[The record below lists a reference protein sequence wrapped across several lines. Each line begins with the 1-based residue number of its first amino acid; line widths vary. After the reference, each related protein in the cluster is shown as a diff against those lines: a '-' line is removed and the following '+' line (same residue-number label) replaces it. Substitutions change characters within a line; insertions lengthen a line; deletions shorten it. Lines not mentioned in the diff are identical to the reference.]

1 FFAAGREVDFG
12 KRIADAKLLNP
23 TSDDESLPKPIR
35 EILKKALTK
44 DPAQRYAEAQEMRK
58 AVDTLL
64 FSGDFT
70 PTTFNLAFFMHS
82 LFRDTIDRES
92 KTLKD
97 EKEASYLEY
106 LTDEV
111 KNTPKSSPG
120 MPVPSPA
127 AIAAAGAAM
136 AASAPASASAS

>member
-1 FFAAGREVDFG
+1 LLYQMLTGEPFFAGGREIDYA
-12 KRIADAKLLNP
+12 KRIADATLLNP

-35 EILKKALTK
+35 EILKKSLAK
-44 DPAQRYAEAQEMRK
+44 DPAQRYGDAPEMRK

-64 FSGDFT
+64 FSGDFA

-92 KTLKD
+92 RVLKE
-97 EKEASYLEY
+97 EKEASYADF
-106 LTDEV
+106 LTDDV
-111 KNTPKSSPG
+111 KNAPKTSPG

-127 AIAAAGAAM
+127 AIAAAGA
-136 AASAPASASAS
+136 